1 MRGEKEEE
9 EEESLLS
16 VWFYVTCASARAVLY
31 RRWAFVRKNFIDTTT
46 LLRSRQRPLDAPSS
60 RLFECWTPPPPPFSF
75 CSALPSY
82 SFFSFLFFFPLV
94 YYELMAEQD
103 GRHHKRTIRTR
114 ALGPTRKKV
123 RWKRALSR
131 SFRTVGAGGREAPTL
146 SYLLGPPITLSTSHF
161 SYSGGN

>member
-1 MRGEKEEE
+1 MRGEKEEEEE

-60 RLFECWTPPPPPFSF
+60 RLFECWTPPPPFSF

-82 SFFSFLFFFPLV
+82 SFFSFLFFASCVLR
-94 YYELMAEQD
+94 AD
-103 GRHHKRTIRTR
+103 GGTR
-114 ALGPTRKKV
+114 WTTSQEDHPHTRPWANPQKSAVETCALT
-123 RWKRALSR
+123 LISD
-131 SFRTVGAGGREAPTL
+131 GGRGR
-146 SYLLGPPITLSTSHF
+146 S
-161 SYSGGN
+161 